1 MSSNPPP
8 PITPNTNTN
17 ADFTPDD
24 TTAPTVP
31 VVTQASQLAHEFDLV
46 STPTQQMNRNDL
58 REAFLDIQEEEYIL
72 EHANLE
78 TTPIMAASTVPYFPT
93 PTNPSP
99 DTSKKRI
106 HSMMDSAT
114 MNNIDRANAA
124 REMVSLA
131 SSTSK
136 KRCNPKGSL
145 LTFLRNDDI
154 TNQASLMESRGTP
167 TMNPS
172 STLRLAKRSWFNAS
186 TLKTKDEKFK
196 AFRTKMD
203 VLFDRGQLPQA
214 VSRFNNRLI
223 LEDVMGIEK
232 DQELVFLIHQSH
244 SYVSGSK
251 ETWWSRRIKTIG
263 DDHASER
270 LHYIIFQS

>member
-78 TTPIMAASTVPYFPT
+78 TTPIMEPSTVPRFFPT
-93 PTNPSP
+93 PTNISP

-106 HSMMDSAT
+106 HRTDSTT
-114 MNNIDRANAA
+114 MHNTYN
-124 REMVSLA
+124 
-131 SSTSK
+131 
-136 KRCNPKGSL
+136 G
-145 LTFLRNDDI
+145 
-154 TNQASLMESRGTP
+154 
-167 TMNPS
+167 
-172 STLRLAKRSWFNAS
+172 
-186 TLKTKDEKFK
+186 
-196 AFRTKMD
+196 
-203 VLFDRGQLPQA
+203 
-214 VSRFNNRLI
+214 
-223 LEDVMGIEK
+223 
-232 DQELVFLIHQSH
+232 
-244 SYVSGSK
+244 
-251 ETWWSRRIKTIG
+251 RI
-263 DDHASER
+263 S
-270 LHYIIFQS
+270 